1 VSTLISNHSTPNGD
15 ALMAYLARQSS
26 DKTLVERW
34 NDPEKL
40 LRYCMRNGHWSV
52 FEQAHMTLEFQVPR
66 WLGRQL
72 LRHRSFTFQEFSQR
86 YQVVPNAFYPL
97 EARIQDK
104 KNRQNS
110 IEVDDPELEAWWRE
124 RQREVWE
131 EAYTAYQEALNL
143 GLAREVAARMLPE
156 FAPSTMVMT
165 GNVRSWIHFLQV
177 RSSKGTQ
184 KETRELAAV
193 FRAELA
199 KSFPITYEA
208 AFAEKEGSNGNQ

>member
-1 VSTLISNHSTPNGD
+1 MHNVLISNHSTPNGD

-26 DKTLVERW
+26 DKTLEERW

-52 FEQAHMTLEFQVPR
+52 FEHAHMTLEFHVPR

-86 YQVVPNAFYPL
+86 YQVVPDSPHFL
-97 EARIQDK
+97 EARLQDH

-110 IEVDDPELEAWWRE
+110 IEVDDPELEVDWAYGQE
-124 RQREVWE
+124 RIWSASYES
-131 EAYTAYQEALNL
+131 YKDALRL
-143 GLAREVAARMLPE
+143 GIAREVAARMLPE

-177 RSSKGTQ
+177 RSSNGTQ
-184 KETRELAAV
+184 KETRELAEV

-208 AFAEKEGSNGNQ
+208 AFAEKEDK